1 MKNIKSLEILIKK
14 ITESRICLS
23 IQGGLA
29 FAGPF
34 TLFGSLILL
43 VLNYFPASAEEW
55 LVQSS
60 GISVKSCLGIVNYS
74 VFSMTA
80 LWISYGIGAV

>member
-1 MKNIKSLEILIKK
+1 MRVIESLNIRLKK

-23 IQGGLA
+23 VQGGLA

-34 TLFGSLILL
+34 TLFGALILL
-43 VLNYFPASAEEW
+43 ILNYFPLTMNEW
-55 LVQSS
+55 LAKSL
-60 GISVKSCLGIVNYS
+60 GIDLKKFLGIVNSS

-80 LWISYGIGAV
+80 SESVQCM